1 VEGASGPSAF
11 ETFYAR
17 AWRDAVRWAS
27 ALTGSVAAGE
37 DVAQEAFARLAG
49 RFESLDNPD
58 GYLRV
63 TIVNAARDDRRA
75 SQRRQ
80 ARELRLVVGDA
91 SDDPTIGSGV
101 IGALARLPY
110 EQRAALV
117 LRYWADWDEATIAEA
132 LGCRRST
139 VRSHAKRALDTLRAT
154 TTWEDGR

>member
-1 VEGASGPSAF
+1 VEGASGPGAF

-63 TIVNAARDDRRA
+63 TIVNVARDDSGRRNGARRA
-75 SQRRQ
+75 TCGWSSVRQPNVRNRRP
-80 ARELRLVVGDA
+80 V
-91 SDDPTIGSGV
+91 
-101 IGALARLPY
+101 
-110 EQRAALV
+110 
-117 LRYWADWDEATIAEA
+117 
-132 LGCRRST
+132 
-139 VRSHAKRALDTLRAT
+139 
-154 TTWEDGR
+154 